1 MSKDVETTTGVT
13 GKTGVRDR
21 ILHTALPL
29 FVASGFKATGID
41 RIIAASGVA
50 KASFYRHFPSK
61 DDLVLACL
69 EGWHVSQF
77 AALKMKVE
85 ASDDKARPLAVFDAL
100 AAQAADRAFR
110 GDLLITALIELGDDK
125 AAVTAMVALARRQ
138 MREWFEGLLTA
149 ADFADMAE
157 VLSHEWLLLYEGAM
171 VAGVRAPQEHPAR
184 RARAAAE
191 RSLQQIQLKRLLSKT
206 LPQ

>member
-1 MSKDVETTTGVT
+1 MTKP
-13 GKTGVRDR
+13 GVRER
-21 ILHTALPL
+21 ILQTALPL
-29 FVASGFKATGID
+29 FTASGFRATGID

-77 AALKMKVE
+77 AALKIRVE
-85 ASDDKARPLAVFDAL
+85 ESDDKARPLAVFDAL
-100 AAQAADRAFR
+100 AALAGERQFR
-110 GDLLITALIELGDDK
+110 GDLLITALIEMGEDK
-125 AAVTAMVALARRQ
+125 TAVTAMVALARRQ
-138 MREWFEGLLTA
+138 MREWFEVLLRA

-171 VAGVRAPQEHPAR
+171 IAAVRSPQEQPAR

>member
-1 MSKDVETTTGVT
+1 MNKPGV
-13 GKTGVRDR
+13 KDR
-21 ILHTALPL
+21 ILQTALPL
-29 FVASGFKATGID
+29 FAASGFKATGID

-85 ASDDKARPLAVFDAL
+85 ESDDKSRPLAVFEVL
-100 AAQAADRAFR
+100 AGDNGFR
-110 GDLLITALIELGDDK
+110 GDLLITALIELGEDK

-138 MREWFEGLLTA
+138 MREWFEALLRA

-171 VAGVRAPQEHPAR
+171 IATVRAPQEHPAR